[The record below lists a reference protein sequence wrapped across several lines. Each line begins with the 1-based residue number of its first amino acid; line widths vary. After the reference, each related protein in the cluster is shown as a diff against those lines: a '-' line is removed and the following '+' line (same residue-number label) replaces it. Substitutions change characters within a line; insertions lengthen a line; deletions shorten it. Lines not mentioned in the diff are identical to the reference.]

1 MGCQMQRTDWPG
13 QAAFAQLM
21 VLGPAGDDPLKR
33 IVQRRSIFRK
43 SGFGQE
49 KHLGLIGTANNRLS
63 VEVMKMRGEP

>member
-1 MGCQMQRTDWPG
+1 
-13 QAAFAQLM
+13 M
-21 VLGPAGDDPLKR
+21 VLGTAGDDPLKR